1 VTAALTPIPPDHE
14 HEYEGFTVDPAE
26 MKAAFSGFPS
36 GVVALAALIDGQPQ
50 VMIASSFAVGV
61 SYDPPMVSFAVQKTS
76 TTWPALATAPTL
88 GISVLGADHAD
99 KTRQLASRNKQD
111 RLHGVELAETAS
123 GAVFLRGAP
132 AWLQCAIE
140 HRYPAGDHE
149 IIVLRVLALRSD
161 EEPRPLV
168 WHRREIKILSS

>member
-1 VTAALTPIPPDHE
+1 VNE
-14 HEYEGFTVDPAE
+14 QQGFTADPAE

-36 GVVALAALIDGQPQ
+36 GVVALAALIDGAPL

-61 SYDPPMVSFAVQKTS
+61 SHDPPMVSFAVQNSS
-76 TTWPALATAPTL
+76 TTWPALATATTL

-99 KTRQLASRNKQD
+99 KTRQLASRNKHD
-111 RLHGVELAETAS
+111 RLLGVELAEFDT
-123 GAVFLRGAP
+123 GALFLRGAP
-132 AWLQCAIE
+132 AWLECVIE

-161 EEPRPLV
+161 EEPSPLI
-168 WHRREIKILSS
+168 WHRREIKVLSP